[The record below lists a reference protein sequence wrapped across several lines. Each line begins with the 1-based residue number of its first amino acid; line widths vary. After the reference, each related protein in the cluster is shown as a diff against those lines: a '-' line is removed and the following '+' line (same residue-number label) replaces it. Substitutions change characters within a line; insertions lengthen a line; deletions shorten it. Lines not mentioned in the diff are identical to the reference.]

1 MVRAIHHVGRSMGI
15 ETVAEFV
22 ETPETIEELINIGV
36 NYAQG
41 YHIGRPCPVHIAFN
55 TPLVKKAA

>member
-1 MVRAIHHVGRSMGI
+1 MNI

-22 ETPETIEELINIGV
+22 ETPEAIEELINIGV

-41 YHIGRPCPVHIAFN
+41 YHIGRPCPIHVAFD
-55 TPLVKKAA
+55 TSHLKKAA